1 MTYRCR
7 GPVLVAFV
15 YLATANLV
23 IAAQEPTLDSEP
35 SLTEEQKEEFLRA
48 ATKGHILSLRVG
60 STLLRRK
67 RVPKESTQV
76 SIARDIKGG

>member
-1 MTYRCR
+1 MIYQCR

-23 IAAQEPTLDSEP
+23 IAAQELTPGSEP
-35 SLTEEQKEEFLRA
+35 NLTEEQKEDFLRA

-60 STLLRRK
+60 FAIPRRK